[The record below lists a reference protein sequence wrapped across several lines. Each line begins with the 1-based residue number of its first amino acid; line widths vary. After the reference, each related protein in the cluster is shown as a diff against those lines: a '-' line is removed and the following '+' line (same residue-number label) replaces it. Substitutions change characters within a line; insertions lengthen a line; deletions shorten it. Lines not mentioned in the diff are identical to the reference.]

1 VSYSANGDKLLDVLV
16 NVSDET
22 EVLLIG
28 VPCEVCEHC
37 GVLAFKAEK
46 G

>member
-1 VSYSANGDKLLDVLV
+1 MSEAQIHRLLASQRREQDTGYAGE

-28 VPCEVCEHC
+28 APC
-37 GVLAFKAEK
+37 
-46 G
+46 